1 MTTIKTTV
9 GTFEPERVDF
19 GAWPEPVKFALCA
32 ALAAST
38 EKVPIV
44 PGEADVLF
52 VCNGVQLSFEHVILR
67 FRSELE
73 ERIQKAGRAMVDE
86 QAARATND
94 IMDRLALLSGAIDRE
109 LDELF
114 PLAKRDED
122 GY

>member
-52 VCNGVQLSFEHVILR
+52 VCNGVQLSFEHV
-67 FRSELE
+67 
-73 ERIQKAGRAMVDE
+73 QKAGRAMVDE